1 MSKCAKLLKLPEELL
16 LSEVKKTSFI
26 IVLSILLLAF
36 YLNFLPQA
44 LSYTQEEAY
53 QALTTVHQ
61 TIVNCYGATVAAEKA
76 GANITGLTTT
86 LNEAGKLYSKALLA
100 RKNEDYNLT
109 VQLVNECLGKL
120 DGFIE
125 KANTLRINA
134 LEKGYWDSI
143 YNIVCSSV
151 GAVVIICIAFII
163 WSLLKKRHL
172 SGRLKV
178 NPENYKAIFITV
190 TFVSALLVASPALS
204 RVLVYP
210 RTEFFTELWIL
221 DSNHKAENYPF
232 NISSNQDYSIYLGV
246 GNHLGYCAY
255 YMVQVK
261 FRNESQPAPTS
272 LGPIEKRSPSSLQ
285 PLYNFTLFVADED
298 VWETPLTFS
307 FHYYENAS
315 RVKVNKI
322 VLNGLSLSLNNQ
334 LVAWNSS
341 RNGYYG
347 FLFFELWLYNSTVD
361 SFDYHGRYVGLW
373 LNMTVSS

>member
-1 MSKCAKLLKLPEELL
+1 LSKCAKLLKLSEELL
-16 LSEVKKTSFI
+16 LSEGKKTSFI
-26 IVLSILLLAF
+26 IVLTILLFAF
-36 YLNFLPQA
+36 YLNSLPQA
-44 LSYTQEEAY
+44 LSYTQEEVN
-53 QALTTVHQ
+53 QALTTAHQ
-61 TIVNCYGATVAAEKA
+61 TIVNCYEATVAAEKA
-76 GANITGLTTT
+76 GANITELTIT
-86 LNEAGKLYSKALLA
+86 LNEAEKLYSKALLA
-100 RKNEDYNLT
+100 RKNEDYDLT

-120 DGFIE
+120 DGFTE
-125 KANTLRINA
+125 KANASRVNA
-134 LEKGYWDSI
+134 SERSYLNFI
-143 YNIVCSSV
+143 YNVVCSSV

-163 WSLLKKRHL
+163 WSLLKKKHL
-172 SGRLKV
+172 NGRLKV
-178 NPENYKAIFITV
+178 NPENYKAIFIIV

-221 DSNHKAENYPF
+221 DSNHETENYPF

-272 LGPIEKRSPSSLQ
+272 FGPIEKRNPSSLQ
-285 PLYNFTLFVADED
+285 PLYNFTLFVADEN
-298 VWETPLTFS
+298 VWETSLTFS

-322 VLNGLSLSLNNQ
+322 VLNGLSLSLSNQ
-334 LVAWNSS
+334 VVAWNPS